1 MSDFHGHEYNYEASP
16 YLSEPF
22 WEFRDI
28 MRAGSMA
35 QDFTLPTL
43 DGETVTLSDLRGKPV
58 LIEFGSIT

>member
-1 MSDFHGHEYNYEASP
+1 MSDSHGHEYNYEASP

-22 WEFRDI
+22 RESRDI

-43 DGETVTLSDLRGKPV
+43 DGGIHNAVRSAG
-58 LIEFGSIT
+58 

>member
-22 WEFRDI
+22 GESRDI

-35 QDFTLPTL
+35 QDFTLPAL
-43 DGETVTLSDLRGKPV
+43 DGGTITLSDLRGKPM